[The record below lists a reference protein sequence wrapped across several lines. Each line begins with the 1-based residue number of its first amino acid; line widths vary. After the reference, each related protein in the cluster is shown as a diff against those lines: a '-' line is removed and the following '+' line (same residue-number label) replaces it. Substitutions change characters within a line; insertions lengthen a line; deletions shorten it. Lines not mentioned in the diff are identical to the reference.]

1 MFRQLLLLIIFF
13 LTAHITQSQGITWSD
28 NFESYEGTGSIP
40 PTFGGGMR
48 VYSAHGTGNSK
59 ALCIQFSSFKQTDS
73 TITPLIGPIPPGS
86 FFNFDYRFA
95 AYVAGQAFNGFALN
109 SDKVEVFV
117 AADGQT
123 FGQPLLSID
132 ASNHSPTVDF
142 SPRSVDLSNFEGQSI
157 RIKIRGQRGNPADY
171 FFDTDNFQVSQTN
184 AINTSSIPDFIIYP
198 NPSEDRMVMLQFP
211 SPVKEIQVEV
221 LNIVGAVVLKKTAQ
235 GQRIELD
242 TEHLPKGIYY
252 VKVGNRSKKQIK
264 KLVLK

>member
-1 MFRQLLLLIIFF
+1 MIRQLLLLSLFF
-13 LTAHITQSQGITWSD
+13 LIIHITQSQGITWSD

-73 TITPLIGPIPPGS
+73 TVTPLIGPIPSGS

-95 AYVAGQAFNGFALN
+95 AYVGGQAFNGYALN
-109 SDKVEVFV
+109 SDKVEVYV

-132 ASNHSPTVDF
+132 ASNHSPSVDF
-142 SPRSVDLSNFEGQSI
+142 SSRSVDLSSFEGQSI

-184 AINTSSIPDFIIYP
+184 SLNTSLIPDFIIYP
-198 NPSEDRMVMLQFP
+198 NPSEDRLVMLQFP
-211 SPVKEIQVEV
+211 VPVKEIQVEV
-221 LNIVGAVVLKKTAQ
+221 LNIVGAVVLKKRAY

-242 TEHLPKGIYY
+242 TENLPKGVYY
-252 VKVGNRSKKQIK
+252 VKVGNRTKKLIK
-264 KLVLK
+264 KLIIK